1 MIYDFGMA
9 LALCLILGVGEY
21 PQYLDLG
28 IEERQRKRITPTLS
42 DVGKAKRNFSLAG
55 ELLFLQ
61 DFLEAAMSTS
71 SHHLD

>member
-28 IEERQRKRITPTLS
+28 IEERQRKRIIPTLLRRGEGQAQFS
-42 DVGKAKRNFSLAG
+42 VLQENFFFCKIS
-55 ELLFLQ
+55 
-61 DFLEAAMSTS
+61 
-71 SHHLD
+71 

>member
-42 DVGKAKRNFSLAG
+42 DVGKAKRNFQS
-55 ELLFLQ
+55 
-61 DFLEAAMSTS
+61 
-71 SHHLD
+71 